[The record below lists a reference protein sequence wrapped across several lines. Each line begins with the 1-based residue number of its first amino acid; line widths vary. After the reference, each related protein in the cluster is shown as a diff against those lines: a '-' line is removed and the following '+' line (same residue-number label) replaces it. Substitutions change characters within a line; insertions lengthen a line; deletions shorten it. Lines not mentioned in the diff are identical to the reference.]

1 MLNRKQFVKV
11 MVRGIE
17 RLLFLKMR
25 TLNSLIVFFFLL
37 VLTFVFFN
45 NHYYNTAH
53 HWNTMFRKE
62 DADPSLEPCISL
74 DMQCWG
80 PGRPSYDISY
90 FMMLS

>member
-1 MLNRKQFVKV
+1 
-11 MVRGIE
+11 MVHGD
-17 RLLFLKMR
+17 F
-25 TLNSLIVFFFLL
+25 
-37 VLTFVFFN
+37 
-45 NHYYNTAH
+45 H

>member
-1 MLNRKQFVKV
+1 MCNT
-11 MVRGIE
+11 IE
-17 RLLFLKMR
+17 SQKFFIFTDNFCFLF
-25 TLNSLIVFFFLL
+25 SFFLSFSF
-37 VLTFVFFN
+37 VLYIVVHGDF
-45 NHYYNTAH
+45 H